1 MLTIFDVV
9 WWCLMSGVV
18 SWQLEVVYS
27 MFHSC
32 RASPALHSYPFYFL
46 VSRQYS
52 KNHWINFR
60 SKPPNSLNAF
70 YALPQVEL
78 LDFPKMYKLFDVP
91 VVKIESKCWWRSERD
106 CLNPDAGVMPD
117 AAVQA
122 LFFFEI
128 HHLQCLFVS
137 SFAFFGVVWFNF
149 TFFTWQPAPVENE
162 STKGVFALYT
172 KQHYKSTYAV
182 LLFFVQ
188 QSVHEIWFMLARIL
202 QKFWFNIWIT
212 VRFLHRLYRC
222 QVCRGWRKFA
232 HRRLFW
238 IQSWGYRR

>member
-122 LFFFEI
+122 LFFLKFI
-128 HHLQCLFVS
+128 IYNACLYQVLPFLVLYDS
-137 SFAFFGVVWFNF
+137 ISRFSHDSRHPSRTNRPREFSRSTPSNTTNPPTPYFYFLSNKVCTKFGSCWREF
-149 TFFTWQPAPVENE
+149 
-162 STKGVFALYT
+162 
-172 KQHYKSTYAV
+172 YKSFDST
-182 LLFFVQ
+182 F
-188 QSVHEIWFMLARIL
+188 E
-202 QKFWFNIWIT
+202 
-212 VRFLHRLYRC
+212 
-222 QVCRGWRKFA
+222 
-232 HRRLFW
+232 
-238 IQSWGYRR
+238 